1 GTESAVVTRGQRQLP
16 ESLKNFSVGL
26 MVLTAFGIPT
36 LKNEWTNC
44 ANKDFMSRSQKKLY
58 LKRSGILDPTSLT
71 HI

>member
-1 GTESAVVTRGQRQLP
+1 
-16 ESLKNFSVGL
+16 